1 VGFLWNTLWKTNI
14 AIEIGNLYWI
24 YPLKMVIFIFFIGM
38 LVYQR
43 VSRECSKE
51 HPSHPWDAAL
61 AACHI
66 QLLQRFVA
74 ILLAVLHAGDEG
86 SDDHSCHSGSL

>member
-1 VGFLWNTLWKTNI
+1 MVLKHQ
-14 AIEIGNLYWI
+14 IEIPIQSENLPICGVDQILSCYI
-24 YPLKMVIFIFFIGM
+24 LSR
-38 LVYQR
+38 LL
-43 VSRECSKE
+43 SRECSKE
-51 HPSHPWDAAL
+51 VPHPSHPWDAAL